1 MANKSTKTS
10 QATYR
15 RNKKAKK
22 GFMTKKVV
30 ASVVNNEEIVTSKHR
45 KCGVLVHGEVPS
57 RKCRLFVRFTFYK
70 Q

>member
-15 RNKKAKK
+15 RNKKARK

-30 ASVVNNEEIVTSKHR
+30 VSVVNNEEIVASKHR
-45 KCGVLVHGEVPS
+45 
-57 RKCRLFVRFTFYK
+57 
-70 Q
+70 

>member
-1 MANKSTKTS
+1 MANKSTKTY

-15 RNKKAKK
+15 INKKARK

-30 ASVVNNEEIVTSKHR
+30 VSVVNNEEIVTSNIDSAS
-45 KCGVLVHGEVPS
+45 GEVPS
-57 RKCRLFVRFTFYK
+57 RKCRLLGRFTFHK